1 MTHAMLKGSNVPL
14 DATAVRA
21 VLRWTPG
28 AGVPDVDASA
38 LLVGPEGRVQSDEDF
53 VFYNQPRHPSGL
65 VRHLP
70 KTRVEESLTDTIE
83 ADLSA
88 LDASV
93 DRVVLAASSD
103 GGAFAGVTDLRVL
116 LYDAA
121 ASDGEPLA
129 IFDVVPETGD
139 ETALICGELYRR
151 ADTWKFR
158 ALGQGYESGLV
169 GLATEFG
176 ISVDENEA
184 AADGSPAAETPRSEA
199 PASEAPTSQA
209 PTPPAPEPAPTADPA
224 PQNAPGPATT
234 APAASATPP
243 PSTWPE
249 EASGPPSAAD
259 PQAPWRRTRTRSPSM
274 CRTPCRSRSRPHRC
288 RRPRRRGRRPRAA
301 ATATPRTFR
310 RRRPA
315 AGPARLRLPG
325 PAAPVPAPAAATVAV
340 RRSAATARLDLRLPD
355 AAALRAG
362 PVLRP
367 AAPGTAVP
375 AALARSGGGPRRPR
389 RAPGRA
395 RGGRAVERAA
405 RSAGGPPHGRL
416 MRSSCSPAPTGA
428 PSRTAGRAP
437 PGSRRRTSP
446 RGAPSARP

>member
-38 LLVGPEGRVQSDEDF
+38 LLVGPEGRVRSDEDF
-53 VFYNQPRHPSGL
+53 VFYNQPRHPSGM

-70 KTRVEESLTDTIE
+70 KTRVADSLADTIE
-83 ADLSA
+83 ADLTA

-129 IFDVVPETGD
+129 VFDVVPETGD

-151 ADTWKFR
+151 AEGWKFR

-184 AADGSPAAETPRSEA
+184 AADGPPSSEA
-199 PASEAPTSQA
+199 PVSAPPGS
-209 PTPPAPEPAPTADPA
+209 EPAAPVDPA
-224 PQNAPGPATT
+224 PRNEPGPSA
-234 APAASATPP
+234 APAEASSPPASAATPP

-249 EASGPPSAAD
+249 EASSPPSAAD
-259 PQAPWRRTRTRSPSM
+259 PQTPLASDPEAVTQHVPDAMPEPFSSAPLPSS
-274 CRTPCRSRSRPHRC
+274 T
-288 RRPRRRGRRPRAA
+288 
-301 ATATPRTFR
+301 TAS
-310 RRRPA
+310 PA
-315 AGPARLRLPG
+315 A
-325 PAAPVPAPAAATVAV
+325 
-340 RRSAATARLDLRLPD
+340 
-355 AAALRAG
+355 
-362 PVLRP
+362 
-367 AAPGTAVP
+367 
-375 AALARSGGGPRRPR
+375 
-389 RAPGRA
+389 
-395 RGGRAVERAA
+395 
-405 RSAGGPPHGRL
+405 
-416 MRSSCSPAPTGA
+416 PAPTGGGYGYPQNVPPPPAQPPAQPAYGYPGPPPQYQPQQPPQA
-428 PSRTAGRAP
+428 PYGVP
-437 PGSRRRTSP
+437 PQQQQPHPASTYGYPLQQPFVPDPSFVLPPQGPQFQRR
-446 RGAPSARP
+446 